1 METDNEGEV
10 EPEED
15 ESPEMGD
22 ENLEVTSDMMKQADE
37 KKKGVF
43 DAVGRGEFQKAVQLF
58 TDAIK
63 LNT

>member
-10 EPEED
+10 GPEED
-15 ESPEMGD
+15 EFPEMGD

-37 KKKGVF
+37 KKKGAF
-43 DAVGRGEFQKAVQLF
+43 DAVGRGEFRKAVQLF
-58 TDAIK
+58 TDVIK